1 VNIVREI
8 IRTRDIRT
16 LAAVGDAVLARGS
29 FIGRDPEMQRLDA
42 CLEQAIDGTGQL
54 VLLVGE
60 PGIGKTRTADELL
73 AHARTRGARVAT
85 AVCHENAGAPAF
97 WLWRQVLAAAAR
109 LEPQSSAPAV
119 DTLWTDV
126 SDEQD
131 LTPAG
136 GWNADEAR
144 FRLFTAVAT
153 ALRSY
158 ASSAPL
164 VVLLDD
170 LHWADRS
177 SLLLLRFVAAELRST
192 PIMLLGTYRAAEM
205 RQRSG
210 RSGLLAELARV
221 SERIPLQGFTEA
233 EVASYVSATLDRPP
247 DPRLITALH
256 RASDGNPFFV
266 QELMRLHRG
275 EARSLPALPD
285 EVRDLV
291 RRRVDPLPDEVQRVL
306 AIASVLGDH
315 FDVGLVARVSERS
328 EDVVRE
334 AIDAAQALD
343 LVRPS
348 GDDPRRYRFA
358 HGLLRET
365 LYCDLPAGVR
375 ATLHR
380 RAGEAIEGLKPAEMS
395 ARLPEL
401 AHHFFHT
408 AHMGNEVRAVQY
420 GCRAG
425 DRAMRALAY
434 EEAVRIYERALHVH
448 RLQGGDDAEHARLLI
463 RLGDALWR
471 SGDGAHARDRYRQAA
486 ALARATD
493 DPQYLAQAAISY
505 GMTQVETG
513 APDPVL
519 IDLLEEALARIDPHD
534 RNLASRLRARLT
546 LALYFTPHV
555 ERRLRLSEE
564 AIALAREALAQ
575 SPPPQRS
582 HTTLAQ
588 ALLAR
593 RIVLW
598 GPGQAGERLK
608 LLDEAIAHA
617 RRDEQAA
624 IVVEGQF
631 LRVCDLL
638 EEGDIGA
645 VDAAIRAFERLVG
658 ETRLAVYRW
667 HVTLLQAMRALHA
680 GRLNGAEALIFDAYR
695 ILPQEDGRNSAQ
707 FFVVQLFTLR
717 REQGRLAEL
726 DGPLDEAASTHTL
739 PIWKAGRA
747 LADVDL
753 GRRGAAMRLLEALA
767 GSELDT
773 LPRDTTWVPTVAVL
787 AEVAHA
793 LGARAIAE
801 RLHALLAPYAR
812 EAMVLG
818 TGAACWGSVARYVGL
833 AAAAAGRSAAAVEAL
848 ERAIVANARMGARP
862 QAAHAEID
870 LAEVLIARGQPGD
883 ADAAHRL
890 LARARETARELG
902 LVRVGTRAAA
912 INACSP
918 AAERSNAIAAT
929 LRREGDFWTLE
940 WNAQVSRVKDSDGL
954 AYLARLLSTPGRAVA
969 AIELVGGRGP
979 SEGEELVD
987 GQARSAY
994 RERLE
999 ELREELDEAERCG
1012 DVESSARARA
1022 EQEAIA
1028 AELARAVGLGGRARH
1043 AASPGGRARVN
1054 VTRAITR
1061 TLRRLRTENP
1071 GLARYLALHVKT
1083 GFFCRYEPDG
1093 EQSVTWRL

>member
-1 VNIVREI
+1 MR
-8 IRTRDIRT
+8 IRV
-16 LAAVGDAVLARGS
+16 AARGS
-29 FIGRDPEMQRLDA
+29 FIGRDSEMQRLHA
-42 CLEQAIDGTGQL
+42 CLAQTFDGAGKL

-60 PGIGKTRTADELL
+60 PGIGKTRTADEFL
-73 AHARTRGARVAT
+73 AHARAHGARIAT

-97 WLWRQVLAAAAR
+97 WLWRQALAAAAR
-109 LEPQSSAPAV
+109 LDGDSGTHAV
-119 DTLWTDV
+119 DTLWPDT

-131 LTPAG
+131 LTPTG
-136 GWNADEAR
+136 GWNVDEAR

-153 ALRSY
+153 ALRGF
-158 ASSAPL
+158 ATTAPL
-164 VVLLDD
+164 IVLLDD
-170 LHWADRS
+170 LHWADHS
-177 SLLLLRFVAAELRST
+177 SLLLLRFVATELRST
-192 PIMLLGTYRAAEM
+192 PIMLLGTYRMAEM

-210 RSGLLAELARV
+210 RSRLLAELARV

-233 EVASYVSATLDRPP
+233 EVASYVSATLDRPA
-247 DPRLITALH
+247 DPQLITALH

-306 AIASVLGDH
+306 AIASVIGDQ
-315 FDVGLVARVSERS
+315 FDVGLVARVSERP
-328 EDVVRE
+328 EDGVQE
-334 AIDAAQALD
+334 AIDAALALD
-343 LVRPS
+343 LVRPDGEDQRS
-348 GDDPRRYRFA
+348 YRFA

-380 RAGEAIEGLKPAEMS
+380 RAGEAIECLKPAEIS

-408 AHMGNEVRAVQY
+408 AHMGNEMRAVEY
-420 GCRAG
+420 GSRAG
-425 DRAMRALAY
+425 DRAMRELAY
-434 EEAVRIYERALHVH
+434 EEAARIYERALGVH
-448 RLQGGDDAEHARLLI
+448 RLQGGNDAEHAHLLI

-471 SGDGAHARDRYRQAA
+471 SGDGGRARERYQQAA
-486 ALARATD
+486 ALARATSD
-493 DPQYLAQAAISY
+493 APHLAQAAISY

-519 IDLLEEALARIDPHD
+519 IDLLEEALARIDPRD
-534 RNLASRLRARLT
+534 RQLGAQLRARLT
-546 LALYFTPHV
+546 LALYFTPQV
-555 ERRLRLSEE
+555 ERRLQLSKE
-564 AIALAREALAQ
+564 AIALAREALTQ
-575 SPPPQRS
+575 SPPPHRS

-598 GPGQAGERLK
+598 SPGQAAERLP
-608 LLDEAIAHA
+608 LLDEAITHA
-617 RRDEQAA
+617 RRDEQAQ

-638 EEGDIGA
+638 EGDDIGA
-645 VDAAIRAFERLVG
+645 VDDAIRALERVVG

-680 GRLNGAEALIFDAYR
+680 GRLDDAEALIFAAQGM
-695 ILPQEDGRNSAQ
+695 LPPEDSRNSAQ

-726 DGPLDEAASTHTL
+726 DAALDAAARTHTL

-753 GRRGAAMRLLEALA
+753 RRPGAAARVLEALA
-767 GSELDT
+767 GPELDA

-793 LGARAIAE
+793 LDARAIAE
-801 RLHALLAPYAR
+801 RLHAMLAPYAG

-833 AAAAAGRSAAAVEAL
+833 AAATAGRTAAAVEAL
-848 ERAIVANARMGARP
+848 ERAIAVNARMGARP

-870 LAEVLIARGQPGD
+870 LAQVLIARGQPGD
-883 ADAAHRL
+883 ADAAQRL
-890 LARARETARELG
+890 VTRARETARELG
-902 LVRVGTRAAA
+902 LVRVGSRAAG
-912 INACSP
+912 IRSP
-918 AAERSNAIAAT
+918 AAERRTATAAT

-969 AIELVGGRGP
+969 AIELVGGREPG
-979 SEGEELVD
+979 D
-987 GQARSAY
+987 GDAILDVQARNGY

-999 ELREELDEAERCG
+999 ELREELGEAERFG
-1012 DVESSARARA
+1012 DVERGARARA

-1028 AELARAVGLGGRARH
+1028 GELARAVGLGGRARQ

-1054 VTRAITR
+1054 VTRAIAR
-1061 TLRRLRTENP
+1061 TLRRLNAESP
-1071 GLARYLALHVKT
+1071 GLARYLAAHVKT
-1083 GFFCRYEPDG
+1083 GFFCCYEPDV
-1093 EQSVTWRL
+1093 EHVVTWRL